1 MQLSKQEY
9 YTHIREHVNILDVC
23 RVMGIP
29 ERESGSTHKCKCPH
43 HADDHPSLTIYQNT
57 NSYYC
62 FQCGDAG
69 DVFRFIMGNEKCG
82 FHDALTWIEKS
93 FPEVLEYKP
102 DWTSIETLNNGYD
115 VAWAVYQQMSDEEKK
130 LFAQFSYSRVY
141 SPAQLLNCELV
152 YSKGRKLSGKFSQGD
167 EFIEERYLL
176 EEKGLLTKV
185 ARDVVNK
192 IALTDK
198 YYIDYFK
205 KDRVLIP
212 LRNIS
217 GKIIG
222 FAGRSASEND
232 RPKYLFTKGLKK
244 GEFLY
249 HLYNIAHSAKKD
261 VPIKLYLVEGIFDAL
276 RLRAKK
282 QNAAAVLGSHL
293 TEKQTRILEE
303 CVENGNMQISAIHIF
318 MDSDEAGLNGSFK
331 TLRNLMRSSVLRK
344 CHISIMV
351 LNDGSKDPD
360 EFYKDHSIADKD
372 GIREYSAY
380 EYLFRYL
387 LKNDE
392 NSLTELDVEREFQKR
407 SSEER
412 VQILNQIQD
421 MLPYEGWKEVFAR
434 SHALG
439 ETDGKEAVL
448 RERIEKYTFSNSF
461 GRSTGYVEPVE
472 YTYHMQNALQI
483 VKTSYDREDITLD
496 DWTWERIAAS
506 ADVFFPYLYESF
518 RRKEQGLKQPLIR
531 LMAPKKLDKQRPKS
545 MYIHEQLLSQQ
556 YVLNELLSSGCDI
569 KYEQY
574 IPAVRY
580 SAARKSY
587 ITGIDYHQY
596 FEKPVSFAYQV
607 DMDVINGSRP
617 ATVGMFRDYYDCWKD
632 YIHYIQDGVSR
643 LESEVVYRV
652 KLDIAGFYDHIS
664 KSLVRDVLQQQLTE
678 ALRVDNQKFKCFQDT
693 EKELQI
699 SETAGNVA
707 DWILEQLFE
716 ECYLRADTGKR
727 DRKKNSAV
735 GIPQGS
741 NISAYIAN
749 IVLFPLDKKVQ
760 EKVDQI
766 NGRKGEGEHSI
777 KVRYC
782 RYVDDMVIVSSSS
795 ESLLQVKDIIE
806 SMLYDMGFE
815 LSEKTDQA
823 EGISKNEALQWT
835 EDERGGLGVSVGFD
849 FPDDSMDS
857 VLDEYIGMERTDR
870 KVLLNLLHSMSNMA
884 SYEELF
890 GGEIVFHDLLKIVFQ
905 TEEIRLNDIVRF
917 SKVMLCE
924 AAKKEDIYSAFCNL
938 WKQGMQDCVSDSLL
952 YTEGLECYV
961 FLHGCEQVLKNLKKL
976 KMGDG
981 DEAWLKTKDK
991 IKEFFNKESNRA
1003 DLLKTI
1009 KKTAMLKENE
1019 NMMKHQLS
1027 KIDFLIEKE
1036 VGEGFV
1042 QEDFFIRWNWC
1053 QKRASAKSI
1062 ESDHPQ
1068 NYIQWFHWMIIRLGV
1083 SENRKEISN
1092 IFSIVRNNL
1101 ILKLDPGD
1109 MNYMTNCMKIWSG
1122 GREKR
1127 QDYEENV
1134 LYASLYV
1141 LLNILRPELRAE
1153 TIQEIGVYR
1162 NILFDPSQHVLSV
1175 FPGLNVPGILALEN
1189 KKGSRYV
1196 AGAKRCDLYK
1206 SESDV
1211 LAGEIIDMSSE
1222 WELIEPK
1229 EVHISNANITY
1240 YKRNFESDSHFIP
1253 LGDFVRSKELNA
1265 LKDRSSGESRPED
1278 VLRVICMLYQHL
1290 YQAIHKM
1297 SEKYPNKRMIF
1308 SQENVILV
1316 LADDHKTVKD
1326 VELGITYLVN
1336 KDTVTSAVAVRQ
1348 DDGSYVLRSVHEAGA
1363 ACWIAGRLLEDACGV
1378 DRILLASNQSE
1389 DIHDATDIEMLQYVN
1404 KRLTNSYKR
1413 GGSKVYKSD
1422 LSYRKGVE
1430 RVIRNLAEYLKQD
1443 AGRILYMEDGKII
1456 NAFIAHRMSRL
1467 VAPDNWS
1474 LAVWAKNYLCA
1485 HFDGL
1490 GKILDYVGD
1499 ENKSYSRNILLK
1511 RRVSLWYLALADH
1524 IYQLYERNNGMMGI
1538 RIFALSLLSDTV
1550 LMNLRMQVL
1559 EYVQS
1564 LDSQARERYK
1574 KEYDEL
1580 PMACIGLEENTE
1592 IVIGNKSWKK
1602 IWENV
1607 LGEKQD
1613 NDIKYLTHLGWI
1625 IFMTMLIEVDKEKP
1639 LLSGLSMS
1647 SWDSAVTALRGIAA
1661 LLAPAEKDMDVKNKD
1676 EDEFPFESMQNFWIM
1691 WDPVKIEKMLDYMNQ
1706 LDQALS
1712 LEVMSV
1718 ETEFFSTKTSKR
1730 EISVRL
1736 ETESYC
1742 KPQNFVTYS
1751 KKGGDALNCFEK
1763 TIDDKKVRMTCTQKN
1778 GKILGISLIAKE
1790 FGDRLQFWDRNRAA
1804 NVQLYQEEE
1813 IESIADQLITPEDGE
1828 KPVASL
1834 IQVSES
1840 QEEGKIPD
1848 FNAKVAGVEERLDQ
1862 DKNSLVSKCFELHQK
1877 NWKKRKKRFCDY
1889 DRMALFQFRI
1899 DSSYLPPEM
1908 ETRDNNKEKKETEP
1922 QMKDGYLPSYAE
1934 YRRRELLKPVFDA
1947 CDAFDVEILLLPEYS
1962 IRPETVEWMCEYLE
1976 EKQYKFSIW
1985 AGTFKI
1991 PVQYKF
1997 ESRYW
2002 REPKAEVLNK
2012 DIYWHSASLP
2022 IIMNDLGH
2030 GERRNICIISCK
2042 FKKYPAVALKEDLNV
2057 MPAVEAK
2064 KESFRPIVDMVRDLE
2079 GIKVSA
2085 DARKDVTELI
2095 CAETFVVSNAA
2106 NYPSFLVQSMEEY
2119 YRYKKDKYHEDKIK
2133 EAIQRFEGY
2142 IANDIMQ
2149 YGKSTAI
2156 HSLDKE
2162 RTYRSSIILIP
2173 AYSSRAVDYY
2183 VIGQANYLAAGLK
2196 MVLCNA
2202 VDEFS
2207 KGGSCFIGQ
2216 NSWDD
2221 NKRRCEKSEEEQRKR
2236 DILMENTYYHGLQP
2250 GIYQQTSE
2258 NKDRGALGSEEQA
2271 LLICDVLPNE
2281 NGHPTS
2287 ESSTSSL
2294 SVVAHIPILETTSQQ
2309 DGAKTREEL
2318 AKLLDHCN
2326 CDFCSTIQENDAK
2339 TAKETLGAL
2348 GRICHSDWLIR
2359 RGEYY
2364 EQYHKIKPQN
2374 WPSPALID
2382 WLYVD
2387 IVEREKFYE
2396 NKELMIKNMIQVPK

>member
-1 MQLSKQEY
+1 M
-9 YTHIREHVNILDVC
+9 
-23 RVMGIP
+23 
-29 ERESGSTHKCKCPH
+29 
-43 HADDHPSLTIYQNT
+43 
-57 NSYYC
+57 
-62 FQCGDAG
+62 
-69 DVFRFIMGNEKCG
+69 
-82 FHDALTWIEKS
+82 
-93 FPEVLEYKP
+93 
-102 DWTSIETLNNGYD
+102 
-115 VAWAVYQQMSDEEKK
+115 
-130 LFAQFSYSRVY
+130 
-141 SPAQLLNCELV
+141 QLLNCELV
-152 YSKGRKLSGKFSQGD
+152 YSTGRKLSRKFSQGD

-222 FAGRSASEND
+222 FAGRSVSKND
-232 RPKYLFTKGLKK
+232 VPKYLFTKGLKK

-276 RLRAKK
+276 RLWAKK
-282 QNAAAVLGSHL
+282 QNATAVLGSHL

-303 CVENGNMQISAIHIF
+303 CVENGNMQISAIHVF

-372 GIREYSAY
+372 GVREYSAY
-380 EYLFRYL
+380 EYLFRYF

-461 GRSTGYVEPVE
+461 GRSTGYVESVE
-472 YTYHMQNALQI
+472 YTYHMQNAMQI
-483 VKTSYDREDITLD
+483 VRTSYDREDITLD

-545 MYIHEQLLSQQ
+545 MYIHEQLLAQQ

-607 DMDVINGSRP
+607 DMDVINGSKP

-664 KSLVRDVLQQQLTE
+664 KGLVRDVLQQQLTE

-693 EKELQI
+693 RKELQI
-699 SETAGNVA
+699 SETAGNVV

-716 ECYLRADTGKR
+716 EWYLRADTGNK
-727 DRKKNSAV
+727 DRKKNAAV

-760 EKVDQI
+760 EKVEQI
-766 NGRKGEGEHSI
+766 NGRKGQGEHSI

-806 SMLYDMGFE
+806 SILYDMGFE

-870 KVLLNLLHSMSNMA
+870 KVLLNLLHSMANMA

-924 AAKKEDIYSAFCNL
+924 AAKKEDIYAAFCDL

-961 FLHGCEQVLKNLKKL
+961 FLHGCEQVLKNLKNL
-976 KMGDG
+976 RMGDG

-1003 DLLKTI
+1003 GLLKTI

-1036 VGEGFV
+1036 AGAEFV
-1042 QEDFFIRWNWC
+1042 KEDFFIRWNWG

-1068 NYIQWFHWMIIRLGV
+1068 NYIQWFHWMIIRLGA
-1083 SENRKEISN
+1083 SENGKEILN

-1101 ILKLDPGD
+1101 ILKLDPED
-1109 MNYMTNCMKIWSG
+1109 MNYLTNCMKIWSG
-1122 GREKR
+1122 GK
-1127 QDYEENV
+1127 QNHQNYEENV

-1153 TIQEIGVYR
+1153 TIQEIGAYR
-1162 NILFDPSQHVLSV
+1162 NILFDSSQHVLSV
-1175 FPGLNVPGILALEN
+1175 FPGLNVPGIMALEN

-1206 SESDV
+1206 SSSDV

-1240 YKRNFESDSHFIP
+1240 YKRNFESDSHFIT
-1253 LGDFVRSKELNA
+1253 LGDFVRSKELSGS
-1265 LKDRSSGESRPED
+1265 KERSSGESRPED
-1278 VLRVICMLYQHL
+1278 VMRVICMLYQHL

-1297 SEKYPNKRMIF
+1297 SEKHPNKRMIF

-1316 LADDHKTVKD
+1316 LADGQKTVKD

-1336 KDTVTSAVAVRQ
+1336 KDTVTTAVAVRQ
-1348 DDGSYVLRSVHEAGA
+1348 DNGSYVLRSVHEAGA
-1363 ACWIAGRLLEDACGV
+1363 AYWIAGRLLEDACGV

-1389 DIHDATDIEMLQYVN
+1389 DTHDATDIEMLQYVN

-1413 GGSKVYKSD
+1413 GGSKVYQSD
-1422 LSYRKGVE
+1422 LSYKRGVE

-1443 AGRILYMEDGKII
+1443 AGRFLYMEDGKII

-1467 VAPDNWS
+1467 AAPDNWS

-1490 GKILDYVGD
+1490 GKILDYTGD
-1499 ENKSYSRNILLK
+1499 ENKSYTRNILLK
-1511 RRVSLWYLALADH
+1511 RRVSLWYLAMADH
-1524 IYQLYERNNGMMGI
+1524 MYQLYKRNNGMMGI
-1538 RIFALSLLSDTV
+1538 RILALSLLSDAV
-1550 LMNLRMQVL
+1550 LLNLRMQVL

-1580 PMACIGLEENTE
+1580 PMASVGLEENTE
-1592 IVIGNKSWKK
+1592 IVIGNRSWRK

-1639 LLSGLSMS
+1639 VLSGLSIS
-1647 SWDSAVTALRGIAA
+1647 SWDSAVAALRGIAA

-1676 EDEFPFESMQNFWIM
+1676 EDEFPFESMQSFWIM
-1691 WDPVKIEKMLDYMNQ
+1691 WDPINVEKMLNYMNQ
-1706 LDQALS
+1706 LDMALS
-1712 LEVMSV
+1712 LEVMPV

-1730 EISVRL
+1730 EIYVRL
-1736 ETESYC
+1736 ETENYC
-1742 KPQNFVTYS
+1742 KPLNFVTYS
-1751 KKGGDALNCFEK
+1751 KKGGAELNCFEK
-1763 TIDDKKVRMTCTQKN
+1763 TIDDKKVRMTCTQKK
-1778 GKILGISLIAKE
+1778 GKVLGISLIAKE
-1790 FGDRLQFWDRNRAA
+1790 FGDRLQLWDRNRTA
-1804 NVQLYQEEE
+1804 NAQSYHGEK
-1813 IESIADQLITPEDGE
+1813 IESVADQLIRPKNGE
-1828 KPVASL
+1828 KPLASSV
-1834 IQVSES
+1834 QVSES
-1840 QEEGKIPD
+1840 REEGKIPD
-1848 FNAKVAGVEERLDQ
+1848 LGAKVAGVKEREDQ
-1862 DKNSLVSKCFELHQK
+1862 DKKLLISKCFELHQK
-1877 NWKKRKKRFCDY
+1877 NWKKRKKIFHDY
-1889 DRMALFQFRI
+1889 DRIALFQFQI

-1908 ETRDNNKEKKETEP
+1908 ETRDNHKEKKETEP

-1947 CDAFDVEILLLPEYS
+1947 CNAFDVEILLLPEYS
-1962 IRPETVEWMCEYLE
+1962 IRPETVEWMCERLE

-2002 REPKAEVLNK
+2002 RYPEAEILNK
-2012 DIYWHSASLP
+2012 DLYWHSASLP

-2030 GERRNICIISCK
+2030 GERRSICIISRK

-2057 MPAVEAK
+2057 VPAVDAEQ
-2064 KESFRPIVDMVRDLE
+2064 ESFRPIADMVRDLE

-2119 YRYKKDKYHEDKIK
+2119 YRYLKDKYQEDKIK
-2133 EAIQRFEGY
+2133 KAIQKIEGH
-2142 IANDIMQ
+2142 IANDIMR
-2149 YGKSTAI
+2149 YGESTAI
-2156 HSLDKE
+2156 HSLDKK

-2221 NKRRCEKSEEEQRKR
+2221 NKLKCEKSKEEQRKR

-2258 NKDRGALGSEEQA
+2258 YKDRGALGSGEQA

-2294 SVVAHIPILETTSQQ
+2294 SVVAHIPILETVSQL
-2309 DGAKTREEL
+2309 DGAKTRNEL
-2318 AKLLDHCN
+2318 TKLQDLCN
-2326 CDFCSTIQENDAK
+2326 RDFWSTIQEKDAK

-2348 GRICHSDWLIR
+2348 GKICHSDWLIR

-2374 WPSPALID
+2374 WPPPALID

-2387 IVEREKFYE
+2387 IVEKEEFYE
-2396 NKELMIKNMIQVPK
+2396 NEELMSKNMIQVPK